1 MPTSTPPT
9 PTPELKKKPS
19 FRDRLRAWQKSPP
32 RTLEIV
38 TEEAKPRFVY
48 EPTHAAADFS
58 RLAVSPQS
66 PSRHRSATT
75 QTWPRSKPSGSQK
88 VPIQAD
94 DKGESEPTARASQSG
109 TNSRSHTLTEGR
121 SRGATIETTIPTSNP
136 SIPQSAVAP
145 SRAPELR
152 ESPSTQQPQSD
163 YELFIARA
171 EAEER
176 ERRKLAFHGIPQRG
190 RGYTAANAERP
201 GLYPQR
207 PVPVPITASSPV
219 RETPGRV
226 SQQPDQTRPNRT
238 TCIRGTEE
246 KPPGHDKHQ
255 DGRGGYGR
263 QSSQMPG
270 HITAGTGSAAVDVSN
285 TEIPIARPVVTS
297 GLGDAR
303 KSREL
308 PQRTLR
314 RQASLTKRITQYIR
328 PAKTAAE
335 RAREALVE

>member
-1 MPTSTPPT
+1 MPTATP
-9 PTPELKKKPS
+9 PTPELKKKAS
-19 FRDRLRAWQKSPP
+19 FRDRLRAWPKSPP
-32 RTLEIV
+32 QRLELV

-58 RLAVSPQS
+58 RLAVSPQT

-75 QTWPRSKPSGSQK
+75 QTWPRSRSGGVQNA
-88 VPIQAD
+88 PIQGD
-94 DKGESEPTARASQSG
+94 EKGDSEATARVTRSG
-109 TNSRSHTLTEGR
+109 TNSRSYTLTGDNFR
-121 SRGATIETTIPTSNP
+121 SATIETTIPINSP
-136 SIPQSAVAP
+136 SASQSAVVPTGAP
-145 SRAPELR
+145 LLKEW
-152 ESPSTQQPQSD
+152 PSTQEPRSD

-176 ERRKLAFHGIPQRG
+176 ERRKMAFHGIPQRA
-190 RGYTAANAERP
+190 RGYTAANVVRP
-201 GLYPQR
+201 ELYPQC

-226 SQQPDQTRPNRT
+226 GQQPDQPRPNRNT
-238 TCIRGTEE
+238 RIRGTEE
-246 KPPGHDKHQ
+246 KSPGEEKPQ
-255 DGRGGYGR
+255 GGRGVHGR

-270 HITAGTGSAAVDVSN
+270 HITTGAGSAAADAPN
-285 TEIPIARPVVTS
+285 TSIPIARPAVTS
-297 GLGDAR
+297 GLKDAR

-328 PAKTAAE
+328 PAKTAE
-335 RAREALVE
+335 RPIETLVE